1 MNGVERAA
9 VDAKKPKKSGY
20 HWLLWWKIDPEE
32 LTRQITEYNTLKV
45 YQSARGISLL
55 CTGLSAIITIGFT
68 FFGWLDAL
76 TLIDGTVLLVLG
88 AFIYFGRKWAN
99 GFCND
104 LLDVRKSRS
113 ALRHHQSR
121 LHDGQKHD
129 KYHLTRDLVDDIHAR
144 ILPSVSG

>member
-1 MNGVERAA
+1 VNGVERAA

-88 AFIYFGRKWAN
+88 AFIYFGR
-99 GFCND
+99 
-104 LLDVRKSRS
+104 
-113 ALRHHQSR
+113 
-121 LHDGQKHD
+121 
-129 KYHLTRDLVDDIHAR
+129 
-144 ILPSVSG
+144 